1 MKDKA
6 FEKLRRL
13 AAASAAALSVFS
25 AGLGFYKERSAG
37 EIIIEPGSEAEIRA
51 EYIDEYEVIQQ
62 DPAFKPEA
70 EPLLIDLNSADAE
83 ELQRL
88 RGIGPAKA
96 KLIIEYRER
105 YGGFVCAEEIMEVRG
120 IGPGIYEKIKDC
132 IYVSTGKTGQD
143 Q

>member
-1 MKDKA
+1 MKEKA
-6 FEKLRRL
+6 FVKLRRL
-13 AAASAAALSVFS
+13 AAAFAAALSVFS
-25 AGLGFYKERSAG
+25 AGLGFYKEKTRDD
-37 EIIIEPGSEAEIRA
+37 IIIEPGTELDIRA
-51 EYIDEYEVIQQ
+51 DYYNEWSPVQ
-62 DPAFKPEA
+62 
-70 EPLLIDLNSADAE
+70 EPSSSEDNQTPLQIDLNSADSE
-83 ELQRL
+83 DLQLL

-120 IGPGIYEKIKDC
+120 IGPGIYEKIKDS